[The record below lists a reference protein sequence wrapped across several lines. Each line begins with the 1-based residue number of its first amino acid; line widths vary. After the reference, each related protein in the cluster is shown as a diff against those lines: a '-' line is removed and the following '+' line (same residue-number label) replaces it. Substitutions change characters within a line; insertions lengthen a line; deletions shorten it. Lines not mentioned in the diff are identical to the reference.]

1 MGLRYIRK
9 IFSDYNKAQNFDMPH
24 LNIDKY
30 ARAKHSPFYIISTF
44 LKTSII
50 TKFCENATLHRFSLS
65 NTLAMCLQCQQ
76 TATTTVCLCKILPLL
91 RTNET

>member
-50 TKFCENATLHRFSLS
+50 TKFCENATLHRFSLC
-65 NTLAMCLQCQQ
+65 LILLQCVSNVSKQ
-76 TATTTVCLCKILPLL
+76 LPLQYAFVKYYPC
-91 RTNET
+91 